1 MLNLQCQCLMIRVVL
16 KRCINMLNYD
26 EICRKIYQATR
37 HDSIVVFG
45 IKGDVFY
52 FKQTEKIKF
61 NRMIK
66 DFPKSLVGIYDKRC
80 TLKMIQEDIL

>member
-1 MLNLQCQCLMIRVVL
+1 
-16 KRCINMLNYD
+16 MLNYD
-26 EICRKIYQATR
+26 EVCRKIYQATR

-45 IKGDVFY
+45 IKGDVY
-52 FKQTEKIKF
+52 FFKKSERRKF
-61 NRMIK
+61 DRMLN